1 MSPFLGYTQVS
12 NPGGSG
18 GSSGAVAQGSTT
30 SGQSGPLVQCAA
42 TTSAPTY
49 TTGQTDPISCDTSG
63 SVRVNVVSGST
74 GNAAA
79 GNTGSSVPTQAG
91 YNGVNVGG
99 TLRGSTAVNP
109 SGSVYATQTDITSV
123 GGTTVIA
130 ATTGGTLPVTGA
142 VVETAAP
149 APVAGTYRMLS
160 MDTSGA
166 IRVNATTSAL
176 PSGAAT
182 SANQSTEITDLN
194 TLTTSGGGGYVR
206 QDSTATIAK
215 ESGGNLASIKTDVDT
230 LAASSAGGYVRQDST
245 GTIAKETGGNLT
257 TIAGAVTSSKF
268 QDNTAQIGGVAPSV
282 QTLGAATL
290 SLAGSGAVFNVI
302 NYDGQGNPILNSN
315 TLQIK
320 NGVGLA
326 ISIYCGTATE
336 IQGLTSFNGAGSSN
350 LTWMT
355 PTGST
360 FTASA
365 GNRIEIHSYQTGNT
379 GATNLM
385 LNVTMDN
392 PSPTL
397 IGYMLAPTSTTP
409 FGGSNVTLPTPMFT
423 IAQNK
428 AVSVQPISGTSQTY
442 VTAQGCLVP

>member
-268 QDNTAQIGGVAPSV
+268 QDNIAQIGGVAPSV

-290 SLAGSGAVFNVI
+290 SLAGSGATFNVI

-326 ISIYCGTATE
+326 ISIYCGTSSE
-336 IQGLTSFNGAGSSN
+336 IQGNAVVTGTTTAN
-350 LTWMT
+350 LTFTMADA
-355 PTGST
+355 ST
-360 FTASA
+360 FTAKAS
-365 GNRIEIHSYQTGNT
+365 NRIEIHSYQIINT
-379 GATNLM
+379 GATNALITF
-385 LNVTMDN
+385 TMDN
-392 PSPTL
+392 PAPTIL
-397 IGYMLAPTSTTP
+397 GYGVAPTSTTP

-423 IAQNK
+423 VAQNK
-428 AVSVQPISGTSQTY
+428 ALSIGAGASSSSIY
-442 VTAQGCLVP
+442 VTAQGCIIP